1 VVCVCAMQVG
11 LVRWGCVATG
21 AYDSTDSC
29 PLGLHPNTCTLQG
42 QTEGRTQ
49 RLRTTRGLDSYG

>member
-1 VVCVCAMQVG
+1 MQVG

-21 AYDSTDSC
+21 AYDSRDSC